1 MPTAIARRGLMLVV
15 SSPSGAGKSTL
26 ARRLLESDPLISMSV
41 SVTTRPKRA
50 NEVDGKDYFFVSR
63 ERFEEMVREGAF
75 LEHATVFGNRYGTP
89 AAAVEKILAK
99 GRDVLFDIDW
109 QGAQQLAQKAKDDLV
124 RVFIL
129 PPSRSELERRLNERA
144 ADPPEVVARRMAE
157 ANNEISRWSEYD
169 YVIVNEDI
177 PKAQKQLEAIVAAER
192 LNRQRQ
198 IGLVDFVRRLK
209 GA

>member
-1 MPTAIARRGLMLVV
+1 MRDVIARRGLMLVV

-63 ERFEEMVREGAF
+63 ERFEEMVHEGAF

-89 AAAVEKILAK
+89 AAAVEKMLGK

-129 PPSRSELERRLNERA
+129 PPTRDELERRLRERA
-144 ADPPEVVARRMAE
+144 EDPPDVVARRMSE

-169 YVIVNEDI
+169 YVIVNDDI
-177 PKAQKQLEAIVAAER
+177 PKAQRQLEAIVAAER

-198 IGLVDFVRRLK
+198 IGLVDFVRRLT
-209 GA
+209 GD

>member
-1 MPTAIARRGLMLVV
+1 MGMAIARRGLMLVV

-26 ARRLLESDPLISMSV
+26 ARRLLESDPVISMSV

-50 NEVDGKDYFFVSR
+50 NEVEGKDYFFVSR
-63 ERFEEMVREGAF
+63 EIFEEMAREGAF

-89 AAAVEKILAK
+89 AAAVEKMLAK

-109 QGAQQLAQKAKDDLV
+109 QGAQQLAQKARDDLV

-129 PPSRSELERRLNERA
+129 PPTRDELERRLRERA
-144 ADPPEVVARRMAE
+144 EDPPDVVARRMAE
-157 ANNEISRWSEYD
+157 ANNEISRWPEYD

-177 PKAQKQLEAIVAAER
+177 QKAQKQLEAIVAAER

-198 IGLVDFVRRLK
+198 IGLVDFVRRLT

>member
-1 MPTAIARRGLMLVV
+1 MGAAIARRGLMLVV

-26 ARRLLESDPLISMSV
+26 AKRLLHTDPQISMSV

-50 NEVDGKDYFFVSR
+50 NEVEGKDYFFVSR
-63 ERFEEMVREGAF
+63 ERFEKMVREGAF
-75 LEHATVFGNRYGTP
+75 LEHASVFGNRYGTP

-109 QGAQQLAQKAKDDLV
+109 QGAQQLAQKAKGDLV

-129 PPSRSELERRLNERA
+129 PPSRAELERRLRERA
-144 ADPPEVVARRMAE
+144 EDPPEVVARRMAE
-157 ANNEISRWSEYD
+157 ANNEISRWSEYE

-177 PKAQKQLEAIVAAER
+177 QKAQGQLEAIVAAER
-192 LNRQRQ
+192 LDRQRQ
-198 IGLVDFVRRLK
+198 TGLVDFVRRLI

>member
-1 MPTAIARRGLMLVV
+1 MPPMIARRGLMLVI

-26 ARRLLESDPLISMSV
+26 SRRLLASDPNIGMSV

-50 NEVDGKDYFFVSR
+50 NEIEGKDYIFVTP
-63 ERFEEMVREGAF
+63 ERFEEMVREEAF
-75 LEHATVFGNRYGTP
+75 LEHAAVFGNRYGTP
-89 AAAVEKILAK
+89 KAAVEKMLSD

-109 QGAQQLAQKAKDDLV
+109 QGAQQLSQKTKDLV

-129 PPSRSELERRLNERA
+129 PPSRAELERRLKGRA
-144 ADPPEVVARRMAE
+144 EDPPDVVARRMTE

-169 YVIVNEDI
+169 YVIINKDI
-177 PKAQKQLEAIVAAER
+177 DKAEKQLEAIIAAER

-198 IGLVDFVRRLK
+198 TGLVDFVRRLTQE
-209 GA
+209 

>member
-1 MPTAIARRGLMLVV
+1 MGAAIARRGLMLVV

-26 ARRLLESDPLISMSV
+26 ARRLLQNDPLISMSV

-50 NEVDGKDYFFVSR
+50 NEVDGKDYFFVTQ
-63 ERFEEMVREGAF
+63 ERFEDMVREGAF

-89 AAAVEKILAK
+89 AAAVEKMLRE

-109 QGAQQLAQKAKDDLV
+109 QGAQQLAQKARDDLV

-129 PPSRSELERRLNERA
+129 PPSRDELARRLHERA

-169 YVIVNEDI
+169 YVIVNDDI
-177 PKAQKQLEAIVAAER
+177 PKAQRQLEAIVAAER

-198 IGLVDFVRRLK
+198 IGLVDFVRRLT
-209 GA
+209 AE

>member
-1 MPTAIARRGLMLVV
+1 MRGAIARRGLMLVV

-26 ARRLLESDPLISMSV
+26 ARRLLQNDPLISMSV
-41 SVTTRPKRA
+41 SITTRPKRA
-50 NEVDGKDYFFVSR
+50 NEVDGQDYFFVNR

-75 LEHATVFGNRYGTP
+75 LEHAMVFGNRYGTP
-89 AAAVEKILAK
+89 AAAVEKMLRE

-109 QGAQQLAQKAKDDLV
+109 QGAQQLAQKAKDGLV

-129 PPSRSELERRLNERA
+129 PPSREELERRLHERA
-144 ADPPEVVARRMAE
+144 EDPPDVVARRMAE

-177 PKAQKQLEAIVAAER
+177 QKAQRQLEAIVAAER

-198 IGLVDFVRRLK
+198 TGLADFVRHLT
-209 GA
+209 GE

>member
-1 MPTAIARRGLMLVV
+1 MGAAIARRGLMLVV

-26 ARRLLESDPLISMSV
+26 ARRLLQTDHQISMSV

-50 NEVDGKDYFFVSR
+50 NEVEGKDYIFVSR
-63 ERFEEMVREGAF
+63 ERFEKMVRENAF
-75 LEHATVFGNRYGTP
+75 LEHASVFGNRYGTP
-89 AAAVEKILAK
+89 AAAVEKMLGE

-109 QGAQQLAQKAKDDLV
+109 QGAQQLAQKAKGDLV

-129 PPSRSELERRLNERA
+129 PPSRTELERRLRERA
-144 ADPPEVVARRMAE
+144 EDPPEVVARRMAE

-177 PKAQKQLEAIVAAER
+177 QKAQSQLEAIVAAER
-192 LNRQRQ
+192 LDRQRQ
-198 IGLVDFVRRLK
+198 TGLVDFVRRLT

>member
-50 NEVDGKDYFFVSR
+50 NEVDGQDYFFVRR

-89 AAAVEKILAK
+89 AAAVEKMLGE

-109 QGAQQLAQKAKDDLV
+109 QGAQQLSQKARDDLV

-129 PPSRSELERRLNERA
+129 PPSGGELERRLKTRA
-144 ADPPEVVARRMAE
+144 EDTPAVVARRMSE
-157 ANNEISRWSEYD
+157 ADNEISRWSEYD
-169 YVIVNEDI
+169 YVIINDDVQ
-177 PKAQKQLEAIVAAER
+177 KAQTQLEAIVAAER
-192 LNRQRQ
+192 LKR
-198 IGLVDFVRRLK
+198 
-209 GA
+209 

>member
-1 MPTAIARRGLMLVV
+1 MGAAIARRGLMLVV

-26 ARRLLESDPLISMSV
+26 ARRLLQNDPLISMSV
-41 SVTTRPKRA
+41 SVTTRAPRA
-50 NEVDGKDYFFVSR
+50 NEVEGRDYIFVSR
-63 ERFEEMVREGAF
+63 ERFEEMVRENAF
-75 LEHATVFGNRYGTP
+75 LEHAMVFGNRYGTP
-89 AAAVEKILAK
+89 AAAVEKMLGE

-109 QGAQQLAQKAKDDLV
+109 QGAQQLAQKAKGDLV

-129 PPSRSELERRLNERA
+129 PPSRAELERRLRERA
-144 ADPPEVVARRMAE
+144 EDPPEVVARRMAE

-169 YVIVNEDI
+169 YVIVNDDI

-198 IGLVDFVRRLK
+198 IGLVDFVRRLT